1 MVPARSMLL
10 LALAALVA
18 GEKRSPVEIVLAR
31 ADDVDDSALTWAKEL
46 GNGARVTLYSKGRQP
61 SGGLPESLTEVPL
74 PNVGQEPHA
83 YLTHIVKHYDSLAEK
98 TVFMPAATPSQGFTG
113 FHRGAASFL
122 PGVAASDYAAAD
134 AAPLFVPTMAVTP
147 DIQQISVRMA
157 FMEGAPEKELPSGS
171 KFTTCSAAGKA
182 GWSPLLP
189 NKFGHTVLE
198 PLMKAQGAKADLKEF
213 WKAHLPGVEM
223 PDMLMYA
230 HGAAQSV
237 SRAQVLS
244 RPKAFYEKLLAD
256 VSDHKN
262 PYQAYF
268 VEFLWWYIF
277 HEKEAALCPNDLPL
291 SGPQHERRELLDHE
305 TSDPDPSL
313 GHNSASAPHRQLM
326 HGSYAPPIGS
336 SSITVLEP
344 HPGMRLKFGQVVP
357 ISWSSSVNA
366 HYKVELWRYGNYE
379 TTLAVALAGTSF
391 SWPIMPG
398 TERIMARPGQRQG
411 EPGASNYVAGA
422 HKFQTDPNDVLLKP
436 ATGNGW
442 PDTPSE
448 SWSRRYLLK
457 PNDKYSIRVCPDVGV
472 PGQGLG
478 SYSERCSM
486 YRGFASSGEFDIVAS
501 IDVTSPPTGFSIQ
514 TSKKDTT
521 IRLPVHWNSYFTG
534 SSNHTVRI
542 VDAVTGYTV
551 LSQGVKDT
559 GIHDMF
565 LPPDIPSGTYLVE
578 VSADC
583 STNDCPFLGRNKLS
597 GSLATGK
604 SGAFTIVGNA
614 SPPPSP
620 PPVLAP
626 VVAAPFELPIIKAF
640 KDTFGTGNPVD
651 VTDTF
656 GQYSHTTAST
666 TSNGNNC
673 EYVCRVANVMGG
685 RRLLFGGL
693 QFSSGSETVGC
704 TQQQITCNCIGCAR
718 G

>member
-1 MVPARSMLL
+1 
-10 LALAALVA
+10 
-18 GEKRSPVEIVLAR
+18 
-31 ADDVDDSALTWAKEL
+31 
-46 GNGARVTLYSKGRQP
+46 
-61 SGGLPESLTEVPL
+61 
-74 PNVGQEPHA
+74 
-83 YLTHIVKHYDSLAEK
+83 
-98 TVFMPAATPSQGFTG
+98 
-113 FHRGAASFL
+113 
-122 PGVAASDYAAAD
+122 
-134 AAPLFVPTMAVTP
+134 
-147 DIQQISVRMA
+147 MA

-223 PDMLMYA
+223 PEMLMYA
-230 HGAAQSV
+230 HGATQSV

-277 HEKEAALCPNDLPL
+277 HEKEATLCPNDLPL
-291 SGPQHERRELLDHE
+291 SGPQHERRELGHA

-313 GHNSASAPHRQLM
+313 GHNSASAPHRQLS
-326 HGSYAPPIGS
+326 HGPDYAPPTGM

-344 HPGMRLKFGQVVP
+344 HAGMQLKFGQVVP
-357 ISWSSSVNA
+357 VSWSSSVNA

-379 TTLAVALAGTSF
+379 TTLAVGLAGTSF
-391 SWPIMPG
+391 SWPVMPG
-398 TERIMARPGQRQG
+398 IEAIMARQGQRQG

-422 HKFQTDPNDVLLKP
+422 YKSAAIQGAANPDPWNR
-436 ATGNGW
+436 
-442 PDTPSE
+442 E
-448 SWSRRYLLK
+448 YLLK
-457 PNDKYSIRVCPDVGV
+457 PNDKYTIRVCPDVFV
-472 PGQGLG
+472 PGQGFG
-478 SYSERCSM
+478 SYSERCSI

-501 IDVTSPPTGFSIQ
+501 IDVTSPPTGFTLH
-514 TSKKDTT
+514 TSRENGKLTGGVKFPGLYEM
-521 IRLPVHWNSYFTG
+521 RLPVHWNSYFTG

-542 VDAVTGYTV
+542 VDAVTGFTV
-551 LSQGVKDT
+551 LSESVKDT
-559 GIHDMF
+559 GIYDMF
-565 LPPDIPSGTYLVE
+565 LPPDTPSGTYFAE
-578 VSADC
+578 VSAEC
-583 STNDCPFLGRNKLS
+583 STLDCPFLGRNKLS

-604 SGAFTIVGNA
+604 SGTFTIIGNA

-620 PPVLAP
+620 PPSPAP

-693 QFSSGSETVGC
+693 QFSSGSEAIGC
-704 TQQQITCNCIGCAR
+704 TQQQITCNCVGCVR